1 MAEFSE
7 GRDRSAAS
15 AMAALPPPSAASAM
29 AALPPPSAAEDL
41 AGPPS
46 AAPNGR
52 AVRAAPASS
61 SESSS
66 LMKGTK
72 DTRVPSAA
80 ATRIAEFSEGRR
92 EALTDAG
99 GLGAAEDLVVAAP
112 SPASSVMKGANEVH
126 VPSAAATRMAEL
138 TPPRSASESPS
149 PPPMPLAAAGAL
161 LLPPTVEG
169 PPAAAAA
176 LE

>member
-66 LMKGTK
+66 LIKGTK

-99 GLGAAEDLVVAAP
+99 GLGAAEDLVAAP

-138 TPPRSASESPS
+138 MPPRSASESPS
-149 PPPMPLAAAGAL
+149 PPPPPMPLAAAGAR

-169 PPAAAAA
+169 PPAAAA